1 MKIFFLPNNENTVEI
16 SVEGFIQLYDLQLD
30 AKMKDLDAKM
40 KDFFCKIMKKH
51 SEIDV

>member
-16 SVEGFIQLYDLQLD
+16 SVEGLQFYDLQLD